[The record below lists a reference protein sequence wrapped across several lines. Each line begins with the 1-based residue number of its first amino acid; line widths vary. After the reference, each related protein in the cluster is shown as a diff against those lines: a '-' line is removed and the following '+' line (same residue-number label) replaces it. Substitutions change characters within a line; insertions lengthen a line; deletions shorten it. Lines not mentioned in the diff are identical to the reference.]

1 MGYEGAL
8 SSEEGREMVTIESC
22 LQVTHSQEEK
32 TLSLG
37 DREVI
42 SREPESRKWHSGS
55 RRNKQKR
62 QTGQRAREGGRCGTG
77 IRKQI
82 GGYDR
87 RRGPAR
93 L

>member
-8 SSEEGREMVTIESC
+8 SSEEGKEMVTIERR

-42 SREPESRKWHSGS
+42 SREQEV
-55 RRNKQKR
+55 
-62 QTGQRAREGGRCGTG
+62 AFRE
-77 IRKQI
+77 QEE
-82 GGYDR
+82 
-87 RRGPAR
+87 
-93 L
+93 

>member
-42 SREPESRKWHSGS
+42 SREQEVAFREQEEQAEATDWSKSKGRRKMW
-55 RRNKQKR
+55 
-62 QTGQRAREGGRCGTG
+62 
-77 IRKQI
+77 
-82 GGYDR
+82 
-87 RRGPAR
+87 
-93 L
+93 